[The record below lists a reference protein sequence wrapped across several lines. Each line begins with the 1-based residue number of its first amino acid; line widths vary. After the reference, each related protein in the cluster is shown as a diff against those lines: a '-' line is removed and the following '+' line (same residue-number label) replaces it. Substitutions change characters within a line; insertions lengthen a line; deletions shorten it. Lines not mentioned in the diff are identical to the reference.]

1 MKKKRKGTPYVHKED
16 PERTKR
22 LYINYMDM
30 MEFTGKVAFME
41 HGK

>member
-1 MKKKRKGTPYVHKED
+1 MIRKRTPYVHKKD

-22 LYINYMDM
+22 IYINYIEII
-30 MEFTGKVAFME
+30 EFTGKVAFME